1 MARPETLDANGL
13 RAEKVSVSYGRA
25 SVVEALDLDVPP
37 GVFTALVGP
46 NGSGKSTVLRT
57 LSRLMRPQRGE
68 VLLSGQDIAA
78 LPASTFARRVG
89 HLAQGPHAPEGF
101 TVGEL
106 VQQGRYAHRTL
117 FGGWTRAD
125 EAACRQA
132 LERTGM
138 TAFATRPLDSLS
150 GGQRQRVWISMAL
163 AQQTDILLL
172 DEPTTYLDLSHQIEI
187 MELLRDLVSDGK
199 TVVAVL
205 HDLNQAARYA
215 THIVLLDAG
224 KIVLRGTP
232 DEVMTPENIRRVFGI
247 DASVMPDPFT
257 GTPFFLPRPRSWREA
272 R

>member
-1 MARPETLDANGL
+1 MALPETPVANGL
-13 RAEKVSVSYGRA
+13 CAENVSVSYGRA
-25 SVVEALDLDVPP
+25 PVVDALDLAVPP
-37 GVFTALVGP
+37 GAFTALVGP

-57 LSRLMRPQRGE
+57 LSRLVQPQRGE
-68 VLLSGQDIAA
+68 VLLDGRDIAA
-78 LPASTFARRVG
+78 LSASAFARRVG
-89 HLAQGPHAPEGF
+89 HLAQGPRAPEGF

-125 EAACRQA
+125 EAACREA

-138 TAFATRPLDSLS
+138 TAFAARPLDSLS
-150 GGQRQRVWISMAL
+150 GGQRQRAWISMAL
-163 AQQTDILLL
+163 AQETAILLL

-187 MELLRDLVSDGK
+187 MELLRDLVTDGK

-215 THIVLLDAG
+215 THMVLLDAG
-224 KIVLRGTP
+224 KVVVRGAPREVLTSQ
-232 DEVMTPENIRRVFGI
+232 NIRRVFGI

-257 GTPFFLPRPRSWREA
+257 GTPMFIPRPRPPRA
-272 R
+272 GP